1 MSDPR
6 LPWLGFHLTKGI
18 GPSRIER
25 LLDHFGD
32 LSRAWNAT
40 PGELERAGL
49 GEVLRANV
57 AAAKRTWDLDREL
70 ARVEAAGVTLLTRDD
85 PGYPARLRQIAG
97 APPVLYVKGALTPA
111 DDLALGIVGT
121 RRATAYGREV
131 TTRLAGELAA
141 AGLTIVSG
149 LAKGVDACAHDAALR
164 AGGRTIAFLGSGVDV
179 IYPAEH
185 RALAARIANG
195 GQGALVS
202 EYHLGT
208 TPDAPNFPARNRL
221 ISGMSLGVLV
231 TEAPLRSGALI
242 TTDFAAEQGRDVFAV
257 PGSILSPNS
266 AGPNELLKEGA
277 RPVTCAED
285 ILEEL
290 NLVRQEAQAETRRA
304 LPENDDERAVLRMLG
319 DGPTHVNDLSQS
331 SGLPV
336 AALGSLLMMLE
347 LKGMVRQL
355 GVGQYVR
362 V

>member
-1 MSDPR
+1 MGDPR
-6 LPWLGFHLTKGI
+6 IPWLGFHLTKGI
-18 GPSRIER
+18 GPAR
-25 LLDHFGD
+25 LDRLIDHFGD
-32 LSRAWNAT
+32 LALAWEAT
-40 PGELERAGL
+40 PGALAQAGL
-49 GEVLRANV
+49 GEALRANI
-57 AAAKRTWDLDREL
+57 ATTKRNWNLDREI
-70 ARVEAAGVTLLTRDD
+70 ARVEAAGVTLLTRAD
-85 PGYPARLRQIAG
+85 PAYPERLREIGG
-97 APPVLYVKGALTPA
+97 APTVLYVKGALTPA

-149 LAKGVDACAHDAALR
+149 LAKGIDAVAHDAALR
-164 AGGRTIAFLGSGVDV
+164 SGGRTVAFLGAGVDV

-185 RALAARIANG
+185 RALAARIAG
-195 GQGALVS
+195 SGQGALVS

-208 TPDAPNFPARNRL
+208 APDAPNFPARNRL
-221 ISGMSLGVLV
+221 IAGMSLGVLV
-231 TEAPLRSGALI
+231 TEAPARSGALI

-277 RPVTCAED
+277 RPVTCVED
-285 ILEEL
+285 ILGEL
-290 NLVRQEAQAETRRA
+290 NLIRREAQAETRRA
-304 LPENDDERAVLRMLG
+304 LPENEDERAILRLLG
-319 DGPTHVNDLSQS
+319 AGPTHVNDLGQV
-331 SGLPV
+331 SGLPI

-347 LKGMVRQL
+347 LKGLVRQL

>member
-97 APPVLYVKGALTPA
+97 APPVLYVKGALIPA

>member
-242 TTDFAAEQGRDVFAV
+242 TTDFAAEQGCDVFAV

>member
-25 LLDHFGD
+25 LLDYFGD
-32 LSRAWNAT
+32 LARAWNAT

-57 AAAKRTWDLDREL
+57 AAAKRTWDLEREL

-185 RALAARIANG
+185 RALAARIAGG

-221 ISGMSLGVLV
+221 ISGMSLGVLI
-231 TEAPLRSGALI
+231 TEAPSRSG
-242 TTDFAAEQGRDVFAV
+242 TPQ
-257 PGSILSPNS
+257 
-266 AGPNELLKEGA
+266 
-277 RPVTCAED
+277 
-285 ILEEL
+285 
-290 NLVRQEAQAETRRA
+290 
-304 LPENDDERAVLRMLG
+304 
-319 DGPTHVNDLSQS
+319 
-331 SGLPV
+331 
-336 AALGSLLMMLE
+336 
-347 LKGMVRQL
+347 
-355 GVGQYVR
+355 
-362 V
+362 

>member
-290 NLVRQEAQAETRRA
+290 NLMRQEAQAETRRA

>member
-32 LSRAWNAT
+32 LSRTWNAT